1 MARYADAIEAQLDG
15 ATVRCTYLADFAFK
29 SEPTR
34 LWPGFG
40 DLVAGGSTWR
50 GIGNLGR
57 ISAIRQASTQKI
69 SEVTA
74 SLFGDDT
81 LLERIGEAL
90 DETDGREL
98 RIYEHWFEVRQFDGE
113 GNWIEWDPIGT
124 PASLFRG
131 TMGPPKIEIQPVMP
145 DETPVR
151 IVSVSAQDP
160 LVNTRR
166 PAFGYWSDRDQQAR
180 SPGDALFRM
189 MSRVSRIV
197 AWPSF

>member
-1 MARYADAIEAQLDG
+1 VVHYPDAIEAQLNG
-15 ATVRCTYLADFAFK
+15 ATVRCTYLVEFAFK
-29 SEPTR
+29 SETMR

-40 DLVAGGSTWR
+40 PLEADGKTWQ
-50 GIGNLGR
+50 GIGNMGR
-57 ISAIRQASTQKI
+57 ISALRQASTQKI
-69 SEVTA
+69 SEITA

-81 LLERIGEAL
+81 LLERIAEAI
-90 DETDGREL
+90 DETDGREI
-98 RIYEHWFEVRQFDGE
+98 RIFEHWFEVRQFDE
-113 GNWIEWDPIGT
+113 DGNWIEWDPIGT

-131 TMGPPKIEIQPVMP
+131 TMGPPKIEMQPVRP
-145 DETPVR
+145 GEAPVR

-180 SPGDALFRM
+180 SPGDNMFKM